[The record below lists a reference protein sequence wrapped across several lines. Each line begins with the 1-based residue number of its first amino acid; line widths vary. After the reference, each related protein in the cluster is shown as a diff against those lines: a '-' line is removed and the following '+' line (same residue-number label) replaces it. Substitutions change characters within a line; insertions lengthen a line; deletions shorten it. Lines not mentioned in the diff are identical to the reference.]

1 MVAELEARDFE
12 GAINALHI
20 DPAAFRPLSEA
31 LRQAYDAGG
40 LLTSQ
45 NMPRLPASMRR
56 SPTGG

>member
-1 MVAELEARDFE
+1 
-12 GAINALHI
+12 
-20 DPAAFRPLSEA
+20 LSEA